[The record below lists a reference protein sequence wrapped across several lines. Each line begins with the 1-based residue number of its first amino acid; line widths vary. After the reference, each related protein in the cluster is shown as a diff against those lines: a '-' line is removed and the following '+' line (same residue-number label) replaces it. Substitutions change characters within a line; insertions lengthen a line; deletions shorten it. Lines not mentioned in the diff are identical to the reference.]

1 MPLETAYNPTLPDRT
16 DWTSNGKDLALTID
30 VGVATQRF
38 VNYHLPVKRA
48 FLVPAGDVDIGMTE
62 ACDYDSPVATATYE
76 IAMPLNGGIID
87 LYDWFVVATAG
98 ATTMK
103 IQYIPL

>member
-1 MPLETAYNPTLPDRT
+1 MPNETAYDPTLPDRI
-16 DWTSNGKDLALTID
+16 DWTSNGENLALNIV

-38 VNYHLPVKRA
+38 VDYHLPVKRA
-48 FLVPAGDVDIGMTE
+48 FITPVSGVDIGQTE
-62 ACDYDSPVATATYE
+62 ACDYDSVIATATYE
-76 IAMPLNGGIID
+76 IAMPINGGFID
-87 LYDWFVVATAG
+87 LYEWFVKATAG